1 MNRKTKL
8 FLAAALLG
16 VSLAASTASSAP
28 RPPYCDTA
36 CPTANGLC
44 SCPLWTDK
52 PKAPSFCYG
61 WNTVGGCWY
70 E

>member
-1 MNRKTKL
+1 MKRKRKL
-8 FLAAALLG
+8 LVAAALLG
-16 VSLAASTASSAP
+16 VSLVSSLASSAP
-28 RPPYCDTA
+28 LRYCDTA

-44 SCPLWTDK
+44 NCPLWTDK
-52 PKAPSFCYG
+52 PKAPSFCAG

>member
-1 MNRKTKL
+1 MKKKL
-8 FLAAALLG
+8 LIAAALLG
-16 VSLAASTASSAP
+16 VSVVSSTVSSAP
-28 RPPYCDTA
+28 LRYCDTA
-36 CPTANGLC
+36 CPTSDGFCN
-44 SCPLWTDK
+44 CPLWTDK